1 VALRSDA
8 DDMTAQ
14 ELSETFRHR
23 CVQGSPTR
31 RWDAVAAGRR
41 EWSHVIEAEQA
52 VQAMSRKLVELEAM
66 C

>member
-1 VALRSDA
+1 
-8 DDMTAQ
+8 MTAQ

-31 RWDAVAAGRR
+31 RVGCSRRGRR